1 MTLKE
6 LRITKGLTQQKCAEF
21 LQVSYRTYVRYEQA
35 GDSMHDNLKY
45 RYMVEKLS
53 DYGRIDETHGI
64 LSIDDIKSTCAKI
77 FPRYDVEFAY
87 LFGSYAKGKATETS
101 DVDLFVSLPVNGLK
115 FYELVETLR
124 EALGKLVDLLDFSQ
138 LDNNPD
144 LAKEIFKDGIK
155 IYG

>member
-6 LRITKGLTQQKCAEF
+6 LRVKNGLTQKRCAEF

-35 GDSMHDNLKY
+35 GDTMRDNLKY

-64 LSIDDIKSTCAKI
+64 LSVDDIKSTCAEI

-87 LFGSYAKGKATETS
+87 LFGSYAKGKATEVS

-124 EALGKLVDLLDFSQ
+124 EALGKLVDLLDLSQ